1 MGRVVNRILYYPASD
16 KRGLDSMAL
25 LQKGVA
31 LAAGRM
37 PKMISPR
44 VHSALDYAVAGSF
57 LLMGALL
64 WKRNRRAA
72 IGSVLCGGATAA
84 VSLLTD
90 YPGGVRKVISY
101 PMHGQIDTGLIAMTA
116 AMPRLVSIENDREA
130 KFFARQAVAKTAIT
144 AMTNFDRVPRKRSQR
159 EVED

>member
-1 MGRVVNRILYYPASD
+1 
-16 KRGLDSMAL
+16 MAL

-44 VHSALDYAVAGSF
+44 VHSVLDYAVAGSF
-57 LLMGALL
+57 LLMGALF

-72 IGSVLCGGATAA
+72 IGSLLCGGATAA

-90 YPGGVRKVISY
+90 YPGGARKVIPY
-101 PMHGQIDTGLIAMTA
+101 AIHGQIDTGLIAMTA
-116 AMPRLVSIENDREA
+116 AMPRLVNIEDDRAA
-130 KFFARQAVAKTAIT
+130 KFFSRQVLVKTAVT
-144 AMTNFDRVPRKRSQR
+144 AMTNFDFDQGKNSRGGD
-159 EVED
+159 EEDEGFV

>member
-1 MGRVVNRILYYPASD
+1 
-16 KRGLDSMAL
+16 MAL
-25 LQKGVA
+25 MQKGVA

-57 LLMGALL
+57 LLMGALF

-72 IGSVLCGGATAA
+72 VGALLCGGATAA

-90 YPGGVRKVISY
+90 YPGGAQKLISY

-116 AMPRLVSIENDREA
+116 AMPKLVKIENDREA
-130 KFFARQAVAKTAIT
+130 KFFARQAMAKTAIT
-144 AMTNFDRVPRKRSQR
+144 AMTNFDYGKRKKSRR
-159 EVED
+159 EPDEEEQLGI

>member
-1 MGRVVNRILYYPASD
+1 
-16 KRGLDSMAL
+16 MAL

-57 LLMGALL
+57 LLMGALF

-72 IGSVLCGGATAA
+72 IGSILCGGATAA
-84 VSLLTD
+84 VSLFTD
-90 YPGGVRKVISY
+90 YPGGVRKVIPY
-101 PMHGQIDTGLIAMTA
+101 PMHGQIDAGLIAMTA
-116 AMPRLVSIENDREA
+116 AMPKLVNIEDDREA

-144 AMTNFDRVPRKRSQR
+144 AMTNFDYDGRKPLPRAAD
-159 EVED
+159 EDEEGFV

>member
-1 MGRVVNRILYYPASD
+1 
-16 KRGLDSMAL
+16 MAL
-25 LQKGVA
+25 MQKGVA

-57 LLMGALL
+57 LLAGALF

-72 IGSVLCGGATAA
+72 IGSLLCGGATAA

-90 YPGGVRKVISY
+90 YPGGVRKVIPY
-101 PMHGQIDTGLIAMTA
+101 AMHGQIDTGLIAMTA
-116 AMPRLVSIENDREA
+116 AMPKLVNIENEREA
-130 KFFARQAVAKTAIT
+130 KFFSRQAVVKTAIT
-144 AMTNFDRVPRKRSQR
+144 AMSNFDNGRRKKSRRDSDEEEQLGI
-159 EVED
+159 

>member
-1 MGRVVNRILYYPASD
+1 MSL
-16 KRGLDSMAL
+16 M
-25 LQKGVA
+25 QKGVA

-37 PKMISPR
+37 PKIINPR

-57 LLMGALL
+57 LLMGALF

-72 IGSVLCGGATAA
+72 IGSLLCGGATAA

-90 YPGGVRKVISY
+90 YPGGVRKVIPYS
-101 PMHGQIDTGLIAMTA
+101 MHGQIDTGLIAMTA
-116 AMPRLVSIENDREA
+116 AMPRLVKIESAREA

-144 AMTNFDRVPRKRSQR
+144 GMTDFDYDQRKKLGRA
-159 EVED
+159 VEDEGFV

>member
-1 MGRVVNRILYYPASD
+1 
-16 KRGLDSMAL
+16 MAL
-25 LQKGVA
+25 MQKGVA

-57 LLMGALL
+57 LLMGALF

-72 IGSVLCGGATAA
+72 VGALLCGGATAA

-90 YPGGVRKVISY
+90 YPGGAQKLISY

-116 AMPRLVSIENDREA
+116 AMPKLVNIENDREA
-130 KFFARQAVAKTAIT
+130 KFFARQAMAKTAIT
-144 AMTNFDRVPRKRSQR
+144 AMTNFDYGKRKKSRR
-159 EVED
+159 EPDEEEQLGI